1 MPVINFRFKIGQIT
15 ICDFFESAQ
24 TLWLSILTVHSYF
37 IFIIILFATVTKYRF
52 TDVTWIIKVL
62 GHVQNFWY
70 TGPNWGPYNYI
81 GIRFLVATEPFLANM
96 DKILHGKSGY
106 HYLSIVHEELKFWL
120 RCFLPIGSTFWV
132 NFYLEIATL
141 KKFEPEP
148 HRSIISIIS
157 SIIRR
162 LIKIIDK
169 TRSSTRL

>member
-24 TLWLSILTVHSYF
+24 TLWLSTLTVHSYF
-37 IFIIILFATVTKYRF
+37 IFYHNTFCNCHKIQVCWCNLDNK
-52 TDVTWIIKVL
+52 